1 MDEHLQDLAGSDG
14 LGVHAGFPNPA
25 ADALRAGSSARTG
38 LDLNHLLIRRPAS
51 TYLFRVAGHQWS
63 DQGVC
68 DGDVA
73 VVERRPYASANELV
87 VAWQGNSFGLTRHR
101 TNSEPVWGVVTAV
114 IHQFES

>member
-14 LGVHAGFPNPA
+14 LSIHTGFPNPA
-25 ADALRAGSSARTG
+25 ADKWRAGSSARAG

-51 TYLFRVAGHQWS
+51 TYLFRVAGHQGS

-73 VVERRPYASANELV
+73 VVERRPYAEANELV
-87 VAWQGNSFGLTRHR
+87 VAWQGSSFGLTRHR
-101 TNSEPVWGVVTAV
+101 DIETPVWGVVTAV
-114 IHQFES
+114 IHQFEA